1 MTLKSLTLTG
11 VSEYLGIPRRTLYNQ
26 INDGRF
32 PVEPIPGTRPRRWS
46 VDALNKSFGGQS

>member
-46 VDALNKSFGGQS
+46 VDALNKSFGGGA